1 MDLSKLNKEQKI
13 AVEHKKGP
21 LLVLSGAG
29 TGKTRVLTSRF
40 VYIVKNLNVNFNK
53 IIAVTFTNKAANE
66 IKERVNT
73 ELQSSIDTPW
83 IGTFHSIFAKF
94 LRKHSTLVNL
104 KSNFTIL
111 DIEDQ
116 KKLLKQVLDYCKIDK
131 DINEGI
137 YHNEIQ
143 NLKDNKI
150 LFNENK
156 KICKFS
162 SIERLDDIYSYY
174 QQRLIEIN
182 AVDFGDIL
190 LHSYTILSS
199 NLDLRKSYQNF
210 IEHILIDEFQDTNL
224 IQYDLI
230 KLVLN
235 SNKNLFCVGDDDQS
249 IYAWRGANIEN
260 IINFPKEFNS
270 SVVRLT
276 KNYRSNS
283 SILEAAACI
292 ISNNKNRLGKDLVS
306 FNKNIPEQKIS
317 LHSFYSQEEE
327 SLWISDDISRK
338 FQDDNSIGVLVRLTA
353 QMRSIEDKFIKYAL
367 PYEII
372 GGPRFFERK
381 EIKDILAY
389 LKLANSFKDDLS
401 FERVINLPKRG
412 VGDQS
417 VKLIIDKAREK
428 KISFFESL
436 ELLSRENNLP
446 GSLMIKT
453 KPFIDIIKKTSD
465 LINKTTLED
474 IGIFIIEESGYLKML
489 ENEKNKLKQLENE
502 SRVDNLKEFV
512 NALSEFDNL
521 DDFLEHVGLV
531 NENQNKTHSNS
542 IKLMTLHA
550 AKGLEFDHVYLPG
563 WEEGIFPSSR
573 ALEQNSTKS
582 LEEERRLA
590 YVGITRAKKEA
601 YISFAMKRAF
611 HGDWMDALPSRF
623 INEIPDESVEKNEID
638 IVKNDD
644 FDFNQ
649 DNSIEFDNEYRS
661 PGWDRFKKKKLLK
674 WKK

>member
-1 MDLSKLNKEQKI
+1 MDLNTLNKEQKI
-13 AVEHKKGP
+13 AVEHKNGP

-40 VYIVKNLNVNFNK
+40 VYIVKNLKVDFNK

-66 IKERVNT
+66 IKTRVNI
-73 ELQSSIDTPW
+73 ELKNNIDTPW
-83 IGTFHSIFAKF
+83 VGTFHSIFAKF
-94 LRKHSTLVNL
+94 LRKHSGLVNL

-111 DIEDQ
+111 DTEDQ
-116 KKLLKQVLDYCKIDK
+116 KKLLKQVLEYCKIDK
-131 DINEGI
+131 DISEAI

-150 LFNENK
+150 LFNQRE
-156 KICKFS
+156 KISKFS
-162 SIERLDDIYSYY
+162 SIDKLDDVYSYY

-190 LHSYTILSS
+190 LHSYNILS
-199 NLDLRKSYQNF
+199 NNQEIKKSYQYF

-224 IQYDLI
+224 IQYELI
-230 KLVLN
+230 KLILN
-235 SNKNLFCVGDDDQS
+235 CNRNLFCVGDDDQS
-249 IYAWRGANIEN
+249 IYAWRGANIDN

-270 SVVRLT
+270 PVVRLT

-292 ISNNKNRLGKDLVS
+292 ISNNKNRLGKDLIS
-306 FNKNIPEQKIS
+306 FNKKIPDQKIN
-317 LHSFYSQEEE
+317 LNSFYSQEEE
-327 SLWISDDISRK
+327 SLWISDNISKK
-338 FQDDNSIGVLVRLTA
+338 FEENNSIGILVRLTA
-353 QMRSIEDKFIKYAL
+353 QMRSIEDKLIKYAL

-372 GGPRFFERK
+372 GGPRFFDRK

-389 LKLANSFKDDLS
+389 LKLANSFEDDLS
-401 FERVINLPKRG
+401 FERIINLPKRG
-412 VGDQS
+412 IGDQS
-417 VKLIIDKAREK
+417 VKIIIDNAREK
-428 KISFFESL
+428 KVSFFESL
-436 ELLSRENNLP
+436 DSLSYENKLP
-446 GSLMIKT
+446 GSLKLKT

-465 LINKTTLED
+465 LINKTNLED

-489 ENEKNKLKQLENE
+489 ENEKNKLKQVENE
-502 SRVDNLKEFV
+502 SRIDNLKEFV
-512 NALSEFDNL
+512 NALSEFENL

-531 NENQNKTHSNS
+531 NENQKNIQSNS

-573 ALEQNSTKS
+573 ALEHNSSKS

-590 YVGITRAKKEA
+590 YVGITRAKFDLNLSYA
-601 YISFAMKRAF
+601 TSRYTYGMNNYS
-611 HGDWMDALPSRF
+611 LPSRF
-623 INEIPDESVEKNEID
+623 LNEISKVEKNVTNTVEEYSSSNLNKKITS
-638 IVKNDD
+638 
-644 FDFNQ
+644 
-649 DNSIEFDNEYRS
+649 DNAQLS
-661 PGWDRFKKKKLLK
+661 PGKKRMLEFLKKNSK
-674 WKK
+674 

>member
-13 AVEHKKGP
+13 AVEHKNGP
-21 LLVLSGAG
+21 ILVLSGAG

-73 ELQSSIDTPW
+73 ELQSNIDTPW
-83 IGTFHSIFAKF
+83 VGTFHSIFAKF
-94 LRKHSTLVNL
+94 LRKHSGLVNL

-111 DIEDQ
+111 DIDEK
-116 KKLLKQVLDYCKIDK
+116 KKLLKQVLEYCKIDK
-131 DINEGI
+131 DISEAI

-156 KICKFS
+156 KISKFS

-190 LHSYTILSS
+190 LHSYHILS
-199 NLDLRKSYQNF
+199 NNPDIKKSYENF

-230 KLVLN
+230 KLILN
-235 SNKNLFCVGDDDQS
+235 SEKNLFCVGDDDQS

-260 IINFPKEFNS
+260 IINFPKEFDS
-270 SVVRLT
+270 PVVRLT

-306 FNKNIPEQKIS
+306 FNEKIPEQKIN
-317 LHSFYSQEEE
+317 LNSFYSQEEE
-327 SLWISDDISRK
+327 SLWISDNISKK
-338 FQDDNSIGVLVRLTA
+338 FQEDNSIGILVRLTA
-353 QMRSIEDKFIKYAL
+353 QMRSIEDKLIKYAL

-389 LKLANSFKDDLS
+389 LKLANSYSDDLS

-412 VGDQS
+412 IGDQS
-417 VKLIIDKAREK
+417 VKLIINNAREN

-436 ELLSRENNLP
+436 EVLSNENNLP
-446 GSLMIKT
+446 GSLIVKT

-465 LINKTTLED
+465 LIKKTTLED

-489 ENEKNKLKQLENE
+489 ENEKNKLKQVENE
-502 SRVDNLKEFV
+502 SRIDNLKEFI
-512 NALSEFDNL
+512 NALSEFENL

-531 NENQNKTHSNS
+531 NENQKKTHSNS
-542 IKLMTLHA
+542 VKLMTLHA

-573 ALEQNSTKS
+573 ALEQNSSKS

-590 YVGITRAKKEA
+590 YVGITRAKFDLNLSYA
-601 YISFAMKRAF
+601 TSRYTYGMNNYS
-611 HGDWMDALPSRF
+611 LPSRF
-623 INEIPDESVEKNEID
+623 LNEISKIDKNTNNLIDEHSPSNLEKKITS
-638 IVKNDD
+638 
-644 FDFNQ
+644 
-649 DNSIEFDNEYRS
+649 DNVQLS
-661 PGWDRFKKKKLLK
+661 PGKKRMLEFLKKNSK
-674 WKK
+674 

>member
-66 IKERVNT
+66 IKERVNA

-94 LRKHSTLVNL
+94 LRKHSNLVNL

-111 DIEDQ
+111 DVEDQ
-116 KKLLKQVLDYCKIDK
+116 KKLLKQVLDYCKINK
-131 DINEGI
+131 DINEGV

-190 LHSYTILSS
+190 LHSYTILSN

-235 SNKNLFCVGDDDQS
+235 FNKNLFCVGDDDQS

-327 SLWISDDISRK
+327 SLWISDDISKK

-446 GSLMIKT
+446 GSLMVKT
-453 KPFIDIIKKTSD
+453 KPFIDFIKKTSD

-489 ENEKNKLKQLENE
+489 ENEKNKLKQVENE
-502 SRVDNLKEFV
+502 SRIDNLKEFV
-512 NALSEFDNL
+512 NALSEFENL

-531 NENQNKTHSNS
+531 NENQKKTHSNS
-542 IKLMTLHA
+542 VKLMTLHA

-573 ALEQNSTKS
+573 ALEQNSSKS

-590 YVGITRAKKEA
+590 YVGITRAKFDLNLSYA
-601 YISFAMKRAF
+601 TSRYTYGMNNYS
-611 HGDWMDALPSRF
+611 LPSRF
-623 INEIPDESVEKNEID
+623 LNEISNVEKNTPN
-638 IVKNDD
+638 IVEGNSSFSLTKKITS
-644 FDFNQ
+644 
-649 DNSIEFDNEYRS
+649 DNIQLS
-661 PGWDRFKKKKLLK
+661 PGKKRMLEFLRKNTK
-674 WKK
+674 

>member
-1 MDLSKLNKEQKI
+1 MDLNTLNKEQKI

-40 VYIVKNLNVNFNK
+40 VYIVKNLKVDFNR

-66 IKERVNT
+66 IKERVNI
-73 ELQSSIDTPW
+73 ELNSSIDSPW
-83 IGTFHSIFAKF
+83 VGTFHSIFAKF
-94 LRKHSTLVNL
+94 LRKHSGIVNL

-116 KKLLKQVLDYCKIDK
+116 KKLLKQVLDYFKIDK
-131 DINEGI
+131 DISEAI

-156 KICKFS
+156 KISKFS

-190 LHSYTILSS
+190 LHSYYILSN
-199 NLDLRKSYQNF
+199 NLEIKKSYQDF
-210 IEHILIDEFQDTNL
+210 IQHVLIDEFQDTNL

-230 KLVLN
+230 KLILN
-235 SNKNLFCVGDDDQS
+235 HNKNLFCVGDDDQS

-260 IINFPKEFNS
+260 IINFPKDFNCP
-270 SVVRLT
+270 VVRLT

-283 SILEAAACI
+283 SILEAADSI

-306 FNKNIPEQKIS
+306 FNKKIPEQKIN
-317 LHSFYSQEEE
+317 LNSFYSQEEE
-327 SLWISDDISRK
+327 SLWISDNISKK
-338 FQDDNSIGVLVRLTA
+338 FTEKNSIGILVRLTA
-353 QMRSIEDKFIKYAL
+353 QMRSIEDKLIKYAL

-389 LKLANSFKDDLS
+389 LKLANSFNDDLS
-401 FERVINLPKRG
+401 FERIINLPKRG
-412 VGDQS
+412 VGEQS
-417 VKLIIDKAREK
+417 VKLIIDNAREK
-428 KISFFESL
+428 KVSFFESL
-436 ELLSRENNLP
+436 ESLSFENKLP
-446 GSLMIKT
+446 GSLIIKT
-453 KPFIDIIKKTSD
+453 RPFIEVIRKTSVLIKKSS
-465 LINKTTLED
+465 LED
-474 IGIFIIEESGYLKML
+474 IGIFIIEETGYLKML

-502 SRVDNLKEFV
+502 SRLDNLKEFV

-521 DDFLEHVGLV
+521 DDFLEHIGLV
-531 NENQNKTHSNS
+531 NENQKKTHSNS

-590 YVGITRAKKEA
+590 YVGITRAKFDLNLSYA
-601 YISFAMKRAF
+601 TSRYTYGMNNYS
-611 HGDWMDALPSRF
+611 LPSRF
-623 INEIPDESVEKNEID
+623 LNEISKVEKNINNEIED
-638 IVKNDD
+638 YSISKSNKKITS
-644 FDFNQ
+644 
-649 DNSIEFDNEYRS
+649 DNVQLS
-661 PGWDRFKKKKLLK
+661 PGKKRMLEFLKKNSK
-674 WKK
+674 

>member
-13 AVEHKKGP
+13 AVEHKNGP

-40 VYIVKNLNVNFNK
+40 VYIVKNLNVDFNR

-66 IKERVNT
+66 IKERVKT
-73 ELQSSIDTPW
+73 AIQSNIDSPW
-83 IGTFHSIFAKF
+83 VGTFHSIFAKF
-94 LRKHSTLVNL
+94 LRKHSGLVNL

-116 KKLLKQVLDYCKIDK
+116 KKLLKQVLEYCKIDK
-131 DINEGI
+131 DISEAI

-150 LFNENK
+150 FFNENK
-156 KICKFS
+156 KISKFS

-190 LHSYTILSS
+190 LHSYHILF
-199 NLDLRKSYQNF
+199 NNPDIKKSYQNF

-230 KLVLN
+230 KLILN
-235 SNKNLFCVGDDDQS
+235 LDKNLFCVGDDDQS

-260 IINFPKEFNS
+260 IINFPEEFNS
-270 SVVRLT
+270 PVVRLT

-306 FNKNIPEQKIS
+306 FNEKIPEQKIN
-317 LHSFYSQEEE
+317 LNSFYSQEEE
-327 SLWISDDISRK
+327 SLWISDNISKK
-338 FQDDNSIGVLVRLTA
+338 FQENNSIGILVRLTA
-353 QMRSIEDKFIKYAL
+353 QMRSIEDKLIKYAL

-389 LKLANSFKDDLS
+389 LKLANSYNDDLS

-412 VGDQS
+412 IGDQS
-417 VKLIIDKAREK
+417 VKLIINNAREN

-436 ELLSRENNLP
+436 EVLSNKNNLP
-446 GSLMIKT
+446 GSLNIKT

-465 LINKTTLED
+465 LIKKTTLED

-489 ENEKNKLKQLENE
+489 ENEKNKLKQVENE
-502 SRVDNLKEFV
+502 SRIDNLKEFV
-512 NALSEFDNL
+512 NALSEFENL

-531 NENQNKTHSNS
+531 NENQKKTHSNS

-573 ALEQNSTKS
+573 ALEQNSSKS

-590 YVGITRAKKEA
+590 YVGITRAKYDLNLSYA
-601 YISFAMKRAF
+601 TSRYTYGMNNYS
-611 HGDWMDALPSRF
+611 LPSRF
-623 INEIPDESVEKNEID
+623 LNEISKIDKNINNLIDEYSPSNLEKKITSDNVQLTPGKKRMLEFLK
-638 IVKNDD
+638 KN
-644 FDFNQ
+644 
-649 DNSIEFDNEYRS
+649 S
-661 PGWDRFKKKKLLK
+661 K
-674 WKK
+674 

>member
-66 IKERVNT
+66 IKERVNS
-73 ELQSSIDTPW
+73 ELQSSIDSPW

-94 LRKHSTLVNL
+94 LRKHSNLVKL

-156 KICKFS
+156 KISKFS
-162 SIERLDDIYSYY
+162 SIERLDDIYSFY

-190 LHSYTILSS
+190 LHSYTILL
-199 NLDLRKSYQNF
+199 NNEDIRNSYQKF

-230 KLVLN
+230 KLILN
-235 SNKNLFCVGDDDQS
+235 SNQNLFCVGDDDQS

-270 SVVRLT
+270 PVVRLT

-306 FNKNIPEQKIS
+306 FNKNIPDQKIN
-317 LHSFYSQEEE
+317 LNSFYSQEEE
-327 SLWISDDISRK
+327 SLWISDNISKK

-372 GGPRFFERK
+372 GGPRFFDRK

-417 VKLIIDKAREK
+417 VKLIIDNAREK

-436 ELLSRENNLP
+436 ELLYNDNNLP
-446 GSLMIKT
+446 GSLMLKT

-489 ENEKNKLKQLENE
+489 ENEKNKLKQVENE
-502 SRVDNLKEFV
+502 SRIDNLKEFV
-512 NALSEFDNL
+512 NALSEFENL

-531 NENQNKTHSNS
+531 NENQKKTHSNS
-542 IKLMTLHA
+542 VKLMTLHA

-573 ALEQNSTKS
+573 ALEQNSSKS

-590 YVGITRAKKEA
+590 YVGITRAKFDLNLSYA
-601 YISFAMKRAF
+601 TSRYTYGMNNYS
-611 HGDWMDALPSRF
+611 LPSRF
-623 INEIPDESVEKNEID
+623 LNEISNVEKNSS
-638 IVKNDD
+638 
-644 FDFNQ
+644 
-649 DNSIEFDNEYRS
+649 NSIEDHSEFNLTKKITSDNIQLS
-661 PGWDRFKKKKLLK
+661 PGKKRMLEFLKKNTK
-674 WKK
+674 

>member
-13 AVEHKKGP
+13 AVEHKNGP

-66 IKERVNT
+66 IKERVKN
-73 ELQSSIDTPW
+73 ELQSNIDTPW
-83 IGTFHSIFAKF
+83 VGTFHSIFAKF
-94 LRKHSTLVNL
+94 LRKHSGLVNL

-116 KKLLKQVLDYCKIDK
+116 KKLLRQVLEYCKIDK
-131 DINEGI
+131 EISEAI

-156 KICKFS
+156 KISKFS

-190 LHSYTILSS
+190 LHSYHILS
-199 NLDLRKSYQNF
+199 NNPDIKKSYQNF

-230 KLVLN
+230 KLILN
-235 SNKNLFCVGDDDQS
+235 SDKNLFCVGDDDQS

-260 IINFPKEFNS
+260 IINFPKEFKS

-306 FNKNIPEQKIS
+306 FNEKIPEQKIN
-317 LHSFYSQEEE
+317 LNSFYSQEEE
-327 SLWISDDISRK
+327 SLWISDNISKK
-338 FQDDNSIGVLVRLTA
+338 FQENNTIGILVRLTA
-353 QMRSIEDKFIKYAL
+353 QMRSIEDKLIKYAL

-389 LKLANSFKDDLS
+389 LKLANSYSDDLS

-412 VGDQS
+412 IGDQS
-417 VKLIIDKAREK
+417 VKLIINNAREN

-436 ELLSRENNLP
+436 EVLSNENNLP
-446 GSLMIKT
+446 GALIVKT

-465 LINKTTLED
+465 LIKKTTLED

-489 ENEKNKLKQLENE
+489 ENEKNKLKQVENE
-502 SRVDNLKEFV
+502 SRIDNLKEFV
-512 NALSEFDNL
+512 NALSEFENL

-531 NENQNKTHSNS
+531 NENQKKTHSNS
-542 IKLMTLHA
+542 VKLMTLHA

-573 ALEQNSTKS
+573 ALEQNSSKS

-590 YVGITRAKKEA
+590 YVGITRAKFDLNLSYA
-601 YISFAMKRAF
+601 TSRYTYGMNNYS
-611 HGDWMDALPSRF
+611 LPSRF
-623 INEIPDESVEKNEID
+623 LNEISKIDKNTNNLIDEHSPSNLEKKITS
-638 IVKNDD
+638 
-644 FDFNQ
+644 
-649 DNSIEFDNEYRS
+649 DNVQLS
-661 PGWDRFKKKKLLK
+661 PGKKRMLEFLNKNSK
-674 WKK
+674 

>member
-1 MDLSKLNKEQKI
+1 MDLSKLNKEQKT
-13 AVEHKKGP
+13 AVEHRKGP

-94 LRKHSTLVNL
+94 LRKHSNLVKL

-116 KKLLKQVLDYCKIDK
+116 KKLLKQVLDYCKIEK

-156 KICKFS
+156 KISKFS
-162 SIERLDDIYSYY
+162 SIERLDDIYSFY

-190 LHSYTILSS
+190 LHSYTILF
-199 NLDLRKSYQNF
+199 NNEDIRNSYQKF

-230 KLVLN
+230 KLILN
-235 SNKNLFCVGDDDQS
+235 SNQNLFCVGDDDQS

-270 SVVRLT
+270 PVVRLT

-306 FNKNIPEQKIS
+306 FNKNIPDQKIN
-317 LHSFYSQEEE
+317 LNSFYSQEEE
-327 SLWISDDISRK
+327 SLWISDNISKK

-372 GGPRFFERK
+372 GGPRFFDRK

-417 VKLIIDKAREK
+417 VKLIIDNAREK

-436 ELLSRENNLP
+436 ELLYNDNNLP
-446 GSLMIKT
+446 GSLMLKT

-489 ENEKNKLKQLENE
+489 ENEKNKLKQVENE
-502 SRVDNLKEFV
+502 SRIDNLKEFV
-512 NALSEFDNL
+512 NALSEFENL

-531 NENQNKTHSNS
+531 NENQKKTHSNS
-542 IKLMTLHA
+542 VKLMTLHA

-573 ALEQNSTKS
+573 ALEQNSSKS

-590 YVGITRAKKEA
+590 YVGITRAKFDLNLSYA
-601 YISFAMKRAF
+601 TSRYTYGMNNYS
-611 HGDWMDALPSRF
+611 LPSRF
-623 INEIPDESVEKNEID
+623 LNEISNVEKNSS
-638 IVKNDD
+638 
-644 FDFNQ
+644 
-649 DNSIEFDNEYRS
+649 NSIEDHSEFNLTKKITSDNIQLS
-661 PGWDRFKKKKLLK
+661 PGKKRMLEFLKKNTK
-674 WKK
+674 

>member
-1 MDLSKLNKEQKI
+1 MDLNTLNKEQKI

-40 VYIVKNLNVNFNK
+40 VYIVKNLNVEFNRV
-53 IIAVTFTNKAANE
+53 IAVTFTNKAANE
-66 IKERVNT
+66 IKERVNK
-73 ELQSSIDTPW
+73 ELQRSIETPW

-94 LRKHSTLVNL
+94 LRKHSELVNL

-116 KKLLKQVLDYCKIDK
+116 KKLLKQVLNYCKIDK

-150 LFNENK
+150 LFNENE
-156 KICKFS
+156 KISKFS
-162 SIERLDDIYSYY
+162 SVDRLVDIYSYY

-190 LHSYTILSS
+190 LHSLNILS
-199 NLDLRKSYQNF
+199 NNKEIQKSYQNF

-230 KLVLN
+230 KLILN
-235 SNKNLFCVGDDDQS
+235 REKNLFCVGDDDQS
-249 IYAWRGANIEN
+249 IYAWRGANIDN

-270 SVVRLT
+270 PVVRLT

-292 ISNNKNRLGKDLVS
+292 ISNNKNRLGKDLIS
-306 FNKNIPEQKIS
+306 FNKKIPDQKIN
-317 LHSFYSQEEE
+317 LNSFYSQEEE
-327 SLWISDDISRK
+327 SLWISDNISKK
-338 FQDDNSIGVLVRLTA
+338 FNENHSIGILVRLTA
-353 QMRSIEDKFIKYAL
+353 QMRSIEDKLIKYAL

-389 LKLANSFKDDLS
+389 LKLSNSFQDDLS
-401 FERVINLPKRG
+401 FERIINLPKRG

-417 VKLIIDKAREK
+417 LKSIIDNAREK

-436 ELLSRENNLP
+436 ELLSFENKLP
-446 GSLMIKT
+446 GSLVLKT
-453 KPFIDIIKKTSD
+453 KPFIEIIKKTSD
-465 LINKTTLED
+465 LINKSSLED

-489 ENEKNKLKQLENE
+489 ENEKNKLKQIENE
-502 SRVDNLKEFV
+502 SRIDNLKEFV
-512 NALSEFDNL
+512 SALSEFENL

-531 NENQNKTHSNS
+531 NENQKKIKSNS
-542 IKLMTLHA
+542 VKVMTLHA

-573 ALEQNSTKS
+573 ALEQNSSKS

-590 YVGITRAKKEA
+590 YVGITRAKFDLNLSYA
-601 YISFAMKRAF
+601 TSRYTYGMNNYS
-611 HGDWMDALPSRF
+611 LPSRF
-623 INEIPDESVEKNEID
+623 LDEISKDEKNTTNTILANSSSNLEKKITS
-638 IVKNDD
+638 
-644 FDFNQ
+644 
-649 DNSIEFDNEYRS
+649 DNAQLS
-661 PGWDRFKKKKLLK
+661 PGKKRMLEFLKKNSK
-674 WKK
+674 